1 MRNSHTSAREWLL
14 LATTRERLHVA
25 MKTQFNQKSKKKEVK
40 SFVAI
45 TRSRN
50 RGVKNT
56 RNKVEKNFPLSFLI
70 HAPESYQLSV
80 LKFESR
86 EKTEDW
92 SMK

>member
-1 MRNSHTSAREWLL
+1 MCEFLIVVASLVAEHA
-14 LATTRERLHVA
+14 A
-25 MKTQFNQKSKKKEVK
+25 MKTQFNQKSKKRDVK

-50 RGVKNT
+50 GGVKNT
-56 RNKVEKNFPLSFLI
+56 RNKVEKNFTLSFLI
-70 HAPESYQLSV
+70 HAPISYQLSV